1 MLFLLILML
10 YFYFIDMKTTKSQL
24 FYYSYLIAFVLLN
37 AAVSTA
43 GFIYNIKHDWNLK
56 KNGE

>member
-1 MLFLLILML
+1 
-10 YFYFIDMKTTKSQL
+10 MKTTKSQL